1 MTEVPEHT
9 TDDRFGFVARILAAP
24 LSSHEGVVRFRHLLQ
39 EDMRALL
46 GAAEI
51 PSAVTTEVLF
61 RLHAVADNLE
71 LMASSTAVQDKC
83 VIAIAGGF
91 SSGKSSFITSFMVD
105 SSIVLPVGID
115 PMTSIPTYVVAGT
128 SGAIRGYTHKG
139 GVIDIDP
146 DFYGRLSHTFVHS
159 LGFNLRE
166 ILPFA
171 AIETPLRG
179 LEHVTFIDLPGYDP
193 ASSEGAYTSAD
204 RSVTMEFLAQAH
216 ALIWVIGLDSN
227 GTLTESDL
235 NFLAELQ
242 PDGKPL
248 YIVLNK
254 ADLRPEEYLV
264 EVLEEV
270 RATLNAQG
278 IEHAGLCAYSSA
290 LATQVRYRGQQLKS
304 FLRELDQPTDG
315 RAHLQKEL
323 NAIFRKLYGA
333 MSKNSRASAE
343 LENVVIALELD
354 LQELGLYRVRR
365 TVPVELGRGH
375 RRPRT
380 PAQVAEAAQERLVY
394 LREQLQ
400 ALDVDS
406 ALLTA
411 KKIAETMRQ
420 VIKAM

>member
-1 MTEVPEHT
+1 MTDIPEHT
-9 TDDRFGFVARILAAP
+9 SDDRFDFVAQILAAP
-24 LSSHEGVVRFRHLLQ
+24 PTSHEGIVRFRHLLQ

-46 GAAEI
+46 GEAEI
-51 PSAVTTEVLF
+51 PSAVTAEVLF
-61 RLHAVADNLE
+61 RLHAVADSLE
-71 LMASSTAVQDKC
+71 LMASSTAVQDKY
-83 VIAIAGGF
+83 VIAVAGGF
-91 SSGKSSFITSFMVD
+91 SSGKSSFITSFMENSAVG
-105 SSIVLPVGID
+105 LPVGIE
-115 PMTSIPTYVVAGT
+115 PKTSIPTYVVAG
-128 SGAIRGYTHKG
+128 SGGAVRGYTYKG

-216 ALIWVIGLDSN
+216 ALIWVIGLDGN
-227 GTLTESDL
+227 GTLIESDL

-248 YIVLNK
+248 YVVLNK
-254 ADLRPEEYLV
+254 ADLRPEEDV
-264 EVLEEV
+264 VKVLEEV

-278 IEHAGLCAYSSA
+278 IEHAGLCAYSSV
-290 LATQVRYRGQQLKS
+290 LATQVRYRGQPLKS
-304 FLRELDQPTDG
+304 FLRELDQPIDG

-323 NAIFRKLYGA
+323 SAIFRKLYGA

-354 LQELGLYRVRR
+354 LHELGLYRARR
-365 TVPVELGRGH
+365 TVRVEQGRGR

-380 PAQVAEAAQERLVY
+380 PAQVSETAQEGLAY
-394 LREQLQ
+394 LRQQLQ
-400 ALDVDS
+400 TLDVDS
-406 ALLTA
+406 ALLTS
-411 KKIAETMRQ
+411 KKIAEAMRQ

>member
-1 MTEVPEHT
+1 MTEMPEHT
-9 TDDRFGFVARILAAP
+9 NDDRFDFVAQVLAAP
-24 LSSHEGVVRFRHLLQ
+24 PTSHQGVMRFRHLLQ

-46 GAAEI
+46 GESKI
-51 PSAVTTEVLF
+51 SSAVTAEVLF
-61 RLHAVADNLE
+61 RLHAMADSLE
-71 LMASSTAVQDKC
+71 LMASSTAVQDKY
-83 VIAIAGGF
+83 VIAVAGGF
-91 SSGKSSFITSFMVD
+91 SSGKSSFITSFMENSAVG
-105 SSIVLPVGID
+105 LPVGIE
-115 PMTSIPTYVVAGT
+115 PKTSIPTYVVAG
-128 SGAIRGYTHKG
+128 SVGAIRGYTYKG

-146 DFYGRLSHTFVHS
+146 DVYERLSHTFVHS

-179 LEHVTFIDLPGYDP
+179 LEHMTFIDLPGYDP

-227 GTLTESDL
+227 GTLTDSDL
-235 NFLAELQ
+235 NFLTELQ

-248 YIVLNK
+248 YVVLNK
-254 ADLRPEEYLV
+254 ADLRPEEDV
-264 EVLEEV
+264 VKVLEEV
-270 RATLNAQG
+270 RTTLNAQG

-315 RAHLQKEL
+315 RAHLKKEL

-354 LQELGLYRVRR
+354 LHELGLDRARR
-365 TVPVELGRGH
+365 TVPVEERRGR

-380 PAQVAEAAQERLVY
+380 PAQVAETAQERLAY
-394 LREQLQ
+394 LRQQLQ
-400 ALDVDS
+400 GLDVDS
-406 ALLTA
+406 ALLAT
-411 KKIAETMRQ
+411 KKIAEAMRQ